1 MNFTKND
8 QYKPL
13 TFLQN
18 ILRKPIFD
26 KISLFLRLSKTL
38 ATISHDLDLKIF
50 SLNLDNRC
58 MDVRKKL
65 TVPLARTPNVE
76 STRDTFTRTF
86 N

>member
-1 MNFTKND
+1 MNEKITKKF
-8 QYKPL
+8 Q
-13 TFLQN
+13 
-18 ILRKPIFD
+18 
-26 KISLFLRLSKTL
+26 KISKYYFRLSKTL

>member
-1 MNFTKND
+1 MNEKLQKNF
-8 QYKPL
+8 QE
-13 TFLQN
+13 
-18 ILRKPIFD
+18 
-26 KISLFLRLSKTL
+26 ISKYYFRLSKTL

-76 STRDTFTRTF
+76 STLDTFTRTF

>member
-1 MNFTKND
+1 MKKIKKN
-8 QYKPL
+8 YKKK
-13 TFLQN
+13 F
-18 ILRKPIFD
+18 
-26 KISLFLRLSKTL
+26 RLSKTL